1 VAVKRNELGA
11 VVYEDVYAFGN
22 KDATAEAA
30 YMRLTLANATAT
42 TGNRTLEL
50 TPLHFTPVMAAGS
63 THWPL
68 RFRIILNNSIY
79 SNCESWSLE
88 SQKLTL

>member
-1 VAVKRNELGA
+1 VKSNKLGA
-11 VVYEDVYAFGN
+11 VAYEDVYTYGH

-30 YMRLTLANATAT
+30 YCTQANAMATA
-42 TGNRTLEL
+42 GNRTLEL
-50 TPLHFTPVMAAGS
+50 TPLHFAPVMAAGS